1 MVTLSGILLRA
12 GNDLP
17 EKCIK
22 RLFMIKRK
30 RIQKYLFKQFQ
41 GIKNNLF
48 EIGKNIGKDKLHELR
63 LHSKKAKAITSFL
76 QESLG
81 IKNKYSIK
89 ELKEL
94 FDCAGNI
101 RTAQLNL
108 ETIKLAAINNDA
120 FEKCQQSIID
130 NEAKKL
136 IARKADFKEQINI
149 LEKRLYSSLH
159 DVSNKAAISFY
170 HKNLRLLRD
179 NLLLIN
185 ENQLHDNRKIIK
197 KLLYT
202 LKLLPSLVAKKIN
215 VNKGY
220 LDNLQD
226 LIGKWHD
233 TVITL
238 EQLRD
243 AGITNENEL
252 AQLRQNQRQ
261 LFETIIKEIGDFDN
275 RVLGIKITG

>member
-1 MVTLSGILLRA
+1 
-12 GNDLP
+12 
-17 EKCIK
+17 
-22 RLFMIKRK
+22 MIKRK
-30 RIQKYLFKQFQ
+30 RIQKYLHKQFQ

-48 EIGKNIGKDKLHELR
+48 EIGDNIDKDKLHELR

-81 IKNKYSIK
+81 KKNEYSIK

-94 FDCAGNI
+94 FHCAGNI

-108 ETIKLAAINNDA
+108 ETIKHVGINNYA
-120 FEKCQQSIID
+120 FEKSQQFIID

-136 IARKADFKEQINI
+136 TARTIEYQEQINT
-149 LEKRLYSSLH
+149 LEKRLYSNLH
-159 DVSNKAAISFY
+159 DVSNKGAIAFY
-170 HKNLRLLRD
+170 HKNLRSLRD
-179 NLLLIN
+179 NLQITD
-185 ENQLHDNRKIIK
+185 ENKMHDNRKIIK

-202 LKLLPSLVAKKIN
+202 LKLLPSLVVKKIN
-215 VNKGY
+215 VNKEY

-238 EQLRD
+238 EQLYE
-243 AGITNENEL
+243 AGVTNENEL
-252 AQLRQNQRQ
+252 AQLRRNQRD
-261 LFETIIKEIGDFDN
+261 LFVASIREIANFDSS
-275 RVLGIKITG
+275 VLLVKSHR

>member
-1 MVTLSGILLRA
+1 MLTLSGILLRA

-30 RIQKYLFKQFQ
+30 RIQKYLFKQLQ

-48 EIGKNIGKDKLHELR
+48 EIGANIDKEKLHALR
-63 LHSKKAKAITSFL
+63 LHSKKVKAITSFL
-76 QESLG
+76 QESLVK
-81 IKNKYSIK
+81 KNKYSIK

-94 FDCAGNI
+94 FHCAGNI

-108 ETIKLAAINNDA
+108 ETIKLAAINNDS

-136 IARKADFKEQINI
+136 TAAASEYKKQIDT
-149 LEKRLYSSLH
+149 LEKQLYSNLH

-179 NLLLIN
+179 NLLVID

-220 LDNLQD
+220 LDHLQD

-238 EQLRD
+238 EQLAV

-252 AQLRQNQRQ
+252 AQLRQNQRE
-261 LFETIIKEIGDFDN
+261 LFETIAKEIANFDSS
-275 RVLGIKITG
+275 VLFVKSYG

>member
-1 MVTLSGILLRA
+1 
-12 GNDLP
+12 
-17 EKCIK
+17 
-22 RLFMIKRK
+22 MIKRE

-41 GIKNNLF
+41 GIKNNLV
-48 EIGKNIGKDKLHELR
+48 EIGNNIDKDKLHELR
-63 LHSKKAKAITSFL
+63 LHSKKAKAVTSFL
-76 QESLG
+76 QESLD

-136 IARKADFKEQINI
+136 IARKADFKEQINT
-149 LEKRLYSSLH
+149 LEKRLYSNLH

-179 NLLLIN
+179 NLLVID

-202 LKLLPSLVAKKIN
+202 LKLLPSLVAKKISL
-215 VNKGY
+215 NKGY
-220 LDNLQD
+220 LDTLQD

-238 EQLRD
+238 EQLAV
-243 AGITNENEL
+243 AGITDENEL
-252 AQLRQNQRQ
+252 AQLRRNQWQ
-261 LFETIIKEIGDFDN
+261 IFKTITKEIANFDSN
-275 RVLGIKITG
+275 ILLVKIHR